1 MSLLRLA
8 MTVIVL
14 GLGVA
19 LVLSN
24 PTMDDYLL
32 FVEGQLGK
40 AMDRSEQNHSGREQA
55 MLKSIFRSH
64 SHELMETAVRP
75 HTIRRNWAVMSVY
88 ETSLFD
94 VRIVVLGAAGS
105 FIPLKGIDE
114 AILRLGR
121 LAF

>member
-14 GLGVA
+14 GLGIA

-24 PTMDDYLL
+24 PTTDDYLL

-75 HTIRRNWAVMSVY
+75 HTIRRNWAVMSIY

>member
-14 GLGVA
+14 GLGVG

-75 HTIRRNWAVMSVY
+75 HTIRRNWAVMSIY

-94 VRIVVLGAAGS
+94 VRIVVLGVAGS

>member
-1 MSLLRLA
+1 MSLIRL
-8 MTVIVL
+8 TIVVIGL
-14 GLGVA
+14 GLGIA

-24 PTMDDYLL
+24 PTTDDYLL

-40 AMDRSEQNHSGREQA
+40 AMDRSEQNQSTREQA

-75 HTIRRNWAVMSVY
+75 HTLRRNMGVMSIY
-88 ETSLFD
+88 ETSVFE
-94 VRIVVLGAAGS
+94 VRIVVLGVAGS

>member
-14 GLGVA
+14 GLGVG

-75 HTIRRNWAVMSVY
+75 HTIRRNWAVMSIY

-121 LAF
+121 VAF

>member
-75 HTIRRNWAVMSVY
+75 HTIRRNWAVMSIY

-105 FIPLKGIDE
+105 FVPLKGIDE

>member
-14 GLGVA
+14 GLGVG

-75 HTIRRNWAVMSVY
+75 HTIRRNWAVMSIY
-88 ETSLFD
+88 ETSFFD

>member
-14 GLGVA
+14 GLGVG

-105 FIPLKGIDE
+105 FVPLRGIDE

>member
-14 GLGVA
+14 GLGVG

-75 HTIRRNWAVMSVY
+75 HTLRRNWGVMSIY

>member
-14 GLGVA
+14 GLGVG

-75 HTIRRNWAVMSVY
+75 HTIRRNWAVMSIY

-94 VRIVVLGAAGS
+94 VRIVVLGAGGS

>member
-1 MSLLRLA
+1 

-14 GLGVA
+14 GLGVG

-75 HTIRRNWAVMSVY
+75 HTIRRNWAVMSIY

-94 VRIVVLGAAGS
+94 VRIVVLGAGGS

>member
-14 GLGVA
+14 GLGVG

-40 AMDRSEQNHSGREQA
+40 AMDSSEQNHSGREQA

-75 HTIRRNWAVMSVY
+75 HTIRRNWAVMSIY

>member
-8 MTVIVL
+8 MAVIVL
-14 GLGVA
+14 GLGVG

-75 HTIRRNWAVMSVY
+75 HTIRRNWAVMSIY

>member
-1 MSLLRLA
+1 MSLLRLT
-8 MTVIVL
+8 MTVMVL
-14 GLGVA
+14 GLGIA

-24 PTMDDYLL
+24 PTTDDYLL

-75 HTIRRNWAVMSVY
+75 HTIRRNWAVMSIY

>member
-1 MSLLRLA
+1 MSLLQLA

-14 GLGVA
+14 GLGIA

-24 PTMDDYLL
+24 PTTDDYLL

-40 AMDRSEQNHSGREQA
+40 AMDRSEQNHSTRDQA
-55 MLKSIFRSH
+55 MLKAIFRSH

-75 HTIRRNWAVMSVY
+75 HTFRRDWGVMSVY

-94 VRIVVLGAAGS
+94 VRIVVLGVAGS

>member
-8 MTVIVL
+8 MKVIVL
-14 GLGVA
+14 GLGIA

-24 PTMDDYLL
+24 PTTDDYLL
-32 FVEGQLGK
+32 FVEDQLGK
-40 AMDRSEQNHSGREQA
+40 AMDRSEQTHSTREQA

-75 HTIRRNWAVMSVY
+75 HTLRRNWGVMSIY

-94 VRIVVLGAAGS
+94 VRIVVLGVAGS

>member
-14 GLGVA
+14 GLGVV

-75 HTIRRNWAVMSVY
+75 HTIRRNWAVMSIY

-105 FIPLKGIDE
+105 FVPLKGIDE

>member
-14 GLGVA
+14 GLGVG

-75 HTIRRNWAVMSVY
+75 HTIRRNWAVMSIY

-114 AILRLGR
+114 AIVRLGR

>member
-64 SHELMETAVRP
+64 SQELMETAVRP
-75 HTIRRNWAVMSVY
+75 HTIRRNWAVMSIY

-114 AILRLGR
+114 AVLRLGR

>member
-14 GLGVA
+14 GLGVG

-75 HTIRRNWAVMSVY
+75 HTIRRNWAVMSIY

-114 AILRLGR
+114 AILGLGR

>member
-14 GLGVA
+14 GLGVG

-75 HTIRRNWAVMSVY
+75 HTIRRNWAVMSIY

-114 AILRLGR
+114 DILRLGR

>member
-14 GLGVA
+14 GLGVG

-24 PTMDDYLL
+24 PTMDEYLL

-75 HTIRRNWAVMSVY
+75 HTIRRNWAVMSIY

-121 LAF
+121 VAF

>member
-14 GLGVA
+14 GLGVG

-55 MLKSIFRSH
+55 MVKSIFRSH

-75 HTIRRNWAVMSVY
+75 HTIRRNWAVMSIY

>member
-14 GLGVA
+14 GLGVG

-75 HTIRRNWAVMSVY
+75 HTIRLNWAVMSIY

>member
-8 MTVIVL
+8 MAVIVL
-14 GLGVA
+14 GLGVG

-75 HTIRRNWAVMSVY
+75 HTIRRNWAVMSIY

-94 VRIVVLGAAGS
+94 VRIIVLGAAGS

>member
-14 GLGVA
+14 GLGVG

-40 AMDRSEQNHSGREQA
+40 AMDRSEQNHSGREQV

-75 HTIRRNWAVMSVY
+75 HTIRRNWAVMSIY